1 MTSLFFYADA
11 ALSEDDDPISAVD
24 EPISVVDGG
33 AEDETTS
40 ETVEMASSG
49 IDGVTVSGLGDA
61 SIIGSI

>member
-1 MTSLFFYADA
+1 MTSLFYADA
-11 ALSEDDDPISAVD
+11 AEDDEPISAVED
-24 EPISVVDGG
+24 EPISVVEGG